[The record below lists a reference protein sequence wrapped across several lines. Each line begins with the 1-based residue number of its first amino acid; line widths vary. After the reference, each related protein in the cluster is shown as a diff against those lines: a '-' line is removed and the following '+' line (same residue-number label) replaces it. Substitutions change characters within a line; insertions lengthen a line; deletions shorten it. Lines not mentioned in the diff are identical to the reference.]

1 MKQILVFVFSVGI
14 LLLSACAAQSNAPE
28 TSTASDRAGIT
39 ESTLPRQEEPI
50 YSSAGNEIAE
60 TIPTESTMQPTQP
73 TEPQPGVTAE
83 PPLTTT
89 PPTQKPTQPPQAPQ
103 ETAETKPPEIITQPS
118 EAPTEPPDT
127 ASDPVYTQA
136 DFDRIIS
143 EVRAYAESYAAQGF
157 RFIWTDSMAF
167 SQDVGYFGTPYL
179 RQEGVDGTISR
190 LQYHVDKIVKTSTDP
205 ANGVTVSEMSYKVVQ
220 IERNGEIA
228 FAVIY
233 GG

>member
-1 MKQILVFVFSVGI
+1 MKQILVFVFSAGI
-14 LLLSACAAQSNAPE
+14 LLLSACTAQPNTPE
-28 TSTASDRAGIT
+28 TSTASDQAGIT
-39 ESTLPRQEEPI
+39 ESSLPRQEEPVS
-50 YSSAGNEIAE
+50 SSAGNEVTEA
-60 TIPTESTMQPTQP
+60 IPAESTMQPTQP

-83 PPLTTT
+83 QPVTTT
-89 PPTQKPTQPPQAPQ
+89 PPTQKSTQPPQPPL
-103 ETAETKPPEIITQPS
+103 ETVETKPPETTQPS

-127 ASDPVYTQA
+127 ASAPVYTQA

-157 RFIWTDSMAF
+157 RFVWTDGMAF

-190 LQYHVDKIVKTSTDP
+190 LQYHVDKIVRTSTDP
-205 ANGVTVSEMSYKVVQ
+205 ANGVTVSEMGYKVVQ
-220 IERNGEIA
+220 IERNEEIA

>member
-1 MKQILVFVFSVGI
+1 MKQILIFVFSVGF
-14 LLLSACAAQSNAPE
+14 LLLSACAAQPNVPE
-28 TSTASDRAGIT
+28 ISTASDRAGIT
-39 ESTLPRQEEPI
+39 ESTLPRQAEPI
-50 YSSAGNEIAE
+50 SSSAGNEAAE

-73 TEPQPGVTAE
+73 AEPQPGVTAE
-83 PPLTTT
+83 QPVTTT
-89 PPTQKPTQPPQAPQ
+89 PPTQNPTQPPQPSQ
-103 ETAETKPPEIITQPS
+103 ETAETKPTEIVQPS
-118 EAPTEPPDT
+118 EVPPEPLDT
-127 ASDPVYTQA
+127 ASAPVYTQA
-136 DFDRIIS
+136 DYDRIIS

-157 RFIWTDSMAF
+157 RFIWTDSMVF

-233 GG
+233 SG

>member
-14 LLLSACAAQSNAPE
+14 LLLSACTAQPNTPE
-28 TSTASDRAGIT
+28 TSTASDQAGIT
-39 ESTLPRQEEPI
+39 ESSLPRQEEPVS
-50 YSSAGNEIAE
+50 SSAGNEAAE
-60 TIPTESTMQPTQP
+60 TIPTDSTMQPTQL
-73 TEPQPGVTAE
+73 TEPQPGITAE
-83 PPLTTT
+83 QPVTTT
-89 PPTQKPTQPPQAPQ
+89 PPTQKPTQPPQPPL
-103 ETAETKPPEIITQPS
+103 ETAETKPSETTQPS

-127 ASDPVYTQA
+127 TTDPVYTQA

-143 EVRAYAESYAAQGF
+143 EVRAYAESYVAQGF

>member
-14 LLLSACAAQSNAPE
+14 LLLSACTAQPCVPE
-28 TSTASDRAGIT
+28 TSTTSDTTGIT
-39 ESTLPRQEEPI
+39 ESTLPRQEELI
-50 YSSAGNEIAE
+50 SSSAGNESIE

-73 TEPQPGVTAE
+73 TELQPGVTAE
-83 PPLTTT
+83 QPATTT
-89 PPTQKPTQPPQAPQ
+89 PPAPKPTQLPQPPQ
-103 ETAETKPPEIITQPS
+103 ETAETKPSETTQPS
-118 EAPTEPPDT
+118 EMPTEPPDT

>member
-14 LLLSACAAQSNAPE
+14 LLLSACTAQPCVPE
-28 TSTASDRAGIT
+28 TSTTSDTTGIT
-39 ESTLPRQEEPI
+39 ESTLPRQEELI
-50 YSSAGNEIAE
+50 SSSAGNESIE

-73 TEPQPGVTAE
+73 TELQPGVTAE
-83 PPLTTT
+83 QPATTT
-89 PPTQKPTQPPQAPQ
+89 PPTPKPTQLPQPPQ
-103 ETAETKPPEIITQPS
+103 ETAETKPSETTQPS
-118 EAPTEPPDT
+118 EMPTEPPDT

>member
-1 MKQILVFVFSVGI
+1 MKKILVFVFSVGI
-14 LLLSACAAQSNAPE
+14 LLLSACTAQSSTPE
-28 TSTASDRAGIT
+28 ASSASDRAGIA
-39 ESTLPRQEEPI
+39 ESTLSRQEEPI
-50 YSSAGNEIAE
+50 SSSAGNETAE
-60 TIPTESTMQPTQP
+60 STPTESTMQPTQP
-73 TEPQPGVTAE
+73 AEPQPDATAE
-83 PPLTTT
+83 QPVTTA
-89 PPTQKPTQPPQAPQ
+89 PTTQNPTQPSQPPQ
-103 ETAETKPPEIITQPS
+103 ETSETKPSANTQPS
-118 EAPTEPPDT
+118 EPPTEPPNT
-127 ASDPVYTQA
+127 VPDPVYTQA
-136 DFDRIIS
+136 DFERIIS

-167 SQDVGYFGTPYL
+167 SPDVGYFGTPYL

-220 IERNGEIA
+220 IEQSGEIA

>member
-1 MKQILVFVFSVGI
+1 MKQILAFVFSVGI
-14 LLLSACAAQSNAPE
+14 LLLSACTAQPCVPE
-28 TSTASDRAGIT
+28 TSTTSDTTGIT
-39 ESTLPRQEEPI
+39 ESTLPRQEEPVS
-50 YSSAGNEIAE
+50 SSAGNEAAE
-60 TIPTESTMQPTQP
+60 TTPTESTMQPA
-73 TEPQPGVTAE
+73 EPQPGVTAE
-83 PPLTTT
+83 PPVTTT
-89 PPTQKPTQPPQAPQ
+89 PPAQKPTQPPQPPL
-103 ETAETKPPEIITQPS
+103 ETVETKPSETTQPS

-190 LQYHVDKIVKTSTDP
+190 LQYHVDKIVRTSTNP

>member
-1 MKQILVFVFSVGI
+1 MKQILVFAFSVGI
-14 LLLSACAAQSNAPE
+14 LLLSACTAQPCAPE
-28 TSTASDRAGIT
+28 TSTTSDPTGIT
-39 ESTLPRQEEPI
+39 ESTLPRQEESI
-50 YSSAGNEIAE
+50 SSSAGNEITE
-60 TIPTESTMQPTQP
+60 PIPTKSTMQPTQP

-83 PPLTTT
+83 QSATTT
-89 PPTQKPTQPPQAPQ
+89 PPAQKPTQPPQPPQ
-103 ETAETKPPEIITQPS
+103 ETAETKPSETTQPS

-143 EVRAYAESYAAQGF
+143 EVRAYAESYATQGF

-179 RQEGVDGTISR
+179 RQEGVDGTIGR

-220 IERNGEIA
+220 IERSGEIA

>member
-14 LLLSACAAQSNAPE
+14 LLLSACATQPNAPE
-28 TSTASDRAGIT
+28 TSTASSWAGTT
-39 ESTLPRQEEPI
+39 ESTLPRQEGAI
-50 YSSAGNEIAE
+50 SSSAGNEAAE
-60 TIPTESTMQPTQP
+60 TIPTESTAQPTQP
-73 TEPQPGVTAE
+73 AEPQPGVTAE
-83 PPLTTT
+83 QPVTTT
-89 PPTQKPTQPPQAPQ
+89 PPMQKPTQSPQLPL
-103 ETAETKPPEIITQPS
+103 ETAETKPSETTQPS

-127 ASDPVYTQA
+127 TTDPVYTQA

-157 RFIWTDSMAF
+157 RFIWTDGMAF
-167 SQDVGYFGTPYL
+167 SRDVGYFGTPYL

>member
-1 MKQILVFVFSVGI
+1 MKKILVFVFSVGI
-14 LLLSACAAQSNAPE
+14 LLLSACTAQPNAPE
-28 TSTASDRAGIT
+28 ASSASDRAGIA

-50 YSSAGNEIAE
+50 SSSAGNEAAE
-60 TIPTESTMQPTQP
+60 STPAESTMQPTQP
-73 TEPQPGVTAE
+73 AEPQPDATAE
-83 PPLTTT
+83 QPVTTA
-89 PPTQKPTQPPQAPQ
+89 PPTQNPTQPPQPPQ
-103 ETAETKPPEIITQPS
+103 ETAETKPSANTQPS
-118 EAPTEPPDT
+118 EPPTEPPNT
-127 ASDPVYTQA
+127 VPDPVYTQA
-136 DFDRIIS
+136 DFERIIS

-167 SQDVGYFGTPYL
+167 SPDVGYFGTPYL

-190 LQYHVDKIVKTSTDP
+190 LQYHVDKIVRTSTDP

-220 IERNGEIA
+220 IEQSGEIA

>member
-1 MKQILVFVFSVGI
+1 MKQILAFVFSVGI
-14 LLLSACAAQSNAPE
+14 LLLSACTAQPCAPE
-28 TSTASDRAGIT
+28 TSTTSDTTGIT
-39 ESTLPRQEEPI
+39 ESTLPRREELI
-50 YSSAGNEIAE
+50 SSSAGNESIE
-60 TIPTESTMQPTQP
+60 TIPAESTMQPTQP
-73 TEPQPGVTAE
+73 TEPRPGVTAE
-83 PPLTTT
+83 QPVTTT
-89 PPTQKPTQPPQAPQ
+89 PPAQKPTQPPQPPL
-103 ETAETKPPEIITQPS
+103 ETAETKPSETTQPS
-118 EAPTEPPDT
+118 EAPIEPPDT

-179 RQEGVDGTISR
+179 RQEGVDGTIGR
-190 LQYHVDKIVKTSTDP
+190 LQYHVDKIVRTSTDP

-233 GG
+233 SG

>member
-1 MKQILVFVFSVGI
+1 MKKILVLVFSVGI
-14 LLLSACAAQSNAPE
+14 LLLSACTAQSSTPE
-28 TSTASDRAGIT
+28 ASSASDRTGT
-39 ESTLPRQEEPI
+39 TGNTLPRQEEPI
-50 YSSAGNEIAE
+50 SSSAGNEAAE

-73 TEPQPGVTAE
+73 AEPQPGVTAE
-83 PPLTTT
+83 QPVTTT
-89 PPTQKPTQPPQAPQ
+89 PPTQNPTQPPQPSQ
-103 ETAETKPPEIITQPS
+103 ETAETKPTEIVQPS
-118 EAPTEPPDT
+118 EVPPEPLDT
-127 ASDPVYTQA
+127 ASAPVYTQA
-136 DFDRIIS
+136 DYDRIIS

-157 RFIWTDSMAF
+157 RFIWTDSMVF

-179 RQEGVDGTISR
+179 RQEGVDGTIRR

>member
-1 MKQILVFVFSVGI
+1 MKKILVFVFSVGI
-14 LLLSACAAQSNAPE
+14 LLLSACTAQSSTPE
-28 TSTASDRAGIT
+28 ASSASDRAGIA
-39 ESTLPRQEEPI
+39 ESTLSRQEEPI
-50 YSSAGNEIAE
+50 SSSAGNETAE
-60 TIPTESTMQPTQP
+60 STPTESTMQPTQP
-73 TEPQPGVTAE
+73 AEPQPDATAE
-83 PPLTTT
+83 QPVTTA
-89 PPTQKPTQPPQAPQ
+89 PPTQKPTQPPQPPQ
-103 ETAETKPPEIITQPS
+103 ETAETKPSETTQPS
-118 EAPTEPPDT
+118 EPPTEPPNT
-127 ASDPVYTQA
+127 VPDPVYTQA
-136 DFDRIIS
+136 DFERIIS

-167 SQDVGYFGTPYL
+167 SPDVGYFGTPYL

-220 IERNGEIA
+220 IEQSGEIA

>member
-14 LLLSACAAQSNAPE
+14 LLLSACTAQPNAPE
-28 TSTASDRAGIT
+28 TSTASDHAGIT
-39 ESTLPRQEEPI
+39 ESTLPRQAGLI
-50 YSSAGNEIAE
+50 SSSAGNESIE
-60 TIPTESTMQPTQP
+60 TIPAESTMQPTQP
-73 TEPQPGVTAE
+73 TEPWPGVTAE
-83 PPLTTT
+83 QPVTTT
-89 PPTQKPTQPPQAPQ
+89 PPTQKPTQPPQPPQ
-103 ETAETKPPEIITQPS
+103 ETAETEPPETTQPS
-118 EAPTEPPDT
+118 EASTEPPDT
-127 ASDPVYTQA
+127 VSDPVYSQA

-157 RFIWTDSMAF
+157 RFIWTDGMAF

-190 LQYHVDKIVKTSTDP
+190 LQYHVDKIVRTSTDP

>member
-1 MKQILVFVFSVGI
+1 MKQILVFVFSAGI
-14 LLLSACAAQSNAPE
+14 LLLSACTAQPNAPE
-28 TSTASDRAGIT
+28 TSTASSWSGTT
-39 ESTLPRQEEPI
+39 ESSLPRQDEPVS
-50 YSSAGNEIAE
+50 SSAGNEAAE

-73 TEPQPGVTAE
+73 IEPQPGVTAE
-83 PPLTTT
+83 QPVTTT
-89 PPTQKPTQPPQAPQ
+89 PPTQKPTQPPQPPK
-103 ETAETKPPEIITQPS
+103 ETTETKLSETTQPS
-118 EAPTEPPDT
+118 EMPTESPNT
-127 ASDPVYTQA
+127 ASDLVYTQA
-136 DFDRIIS
+136 DFNRIIS

-220 IERNGEIA
+220 IERNGKIA

>member
-1 MKQILVFVFSVGI
+1 MKQILAFVFSVGI
-14 LLLSACAAQSNAPE
+14 LLLSACTAQPCVPE
-28 TSTASDRAGIT
+28 TSTTSDTTGIT
-39 ESTLPRQEEPI
+39 ESTLPRQEEPVS
-50 YSSAGNEIAE
+50 SSAGNEAAE
-60 TIPTESTMQPTQP
+60 TTPTESTMQPA
-73 TEPQPGVTAE
+73 EPQPGVTAE
-83 PPLTTT
+83 PPVTTT
-89 PPTQKPTQPPQAPQ
+89 PPAQKPTQPPQPPL
-103 ETAETKPPEIITQPS
+103 ETVETKPSETTQPS

-157 RFIWTDSMAF
+157 RFVWTDSMAF

-190 LQYHVDKIVKTSTDP
+190 LQYHVDKIVRTSTDP
-205 ANGVTVSEMSYKVVQ
+205 ANGVTVSEMGYKVVQ

>member
-14 LLLSACAAQSNAPE
+14 LLLSACATQPNTPE
-28 TSTASDRAGIT
+28 TSTASDRAGIA
-39 ESTLPRQEEPI
+39 ESTLPRQEEPVS
-50 YSSAGNEIAE
+50 SSAGNEITE
-60 TIPTESTMQPTQP
+60 PIPTKSTMQPTQP

-83 PPLTTT
+83 QPVTTT
-89 PPTQKPTQPPQAPQ
+89 PPTQMPTQPPQPPQ
-103 ETAETKPPEIITQPS
+103 ETAETKPSETTQPS
-118 EAPTEPPDT
+118 EAPIEPPDT

-143 EVRAYAESYAAQGF
+143 EVRAYAESYAAHGF
-157 RFIWTDSMAF
+157 SFIWTDSMAF
-167 SQDVGYFGTPYL
+167 SQNVGYFGTPYL

-190 LQYHVDKIVKTSTDP
+190 LQYHMDKIVKTSTDP

>member
-1 MKQILVFVFSVGI
+1 MKQILIFVFSVGI
-14 LLLSACAAQSNAPE
+14 LLLSACAAQPNVPE
-28 TSTASDRAGIT
+28 ISTASDRAGIT
-39 ESTLPRQEEPI
+39 ESTLPRQAEPI
-50 YSSAGNEIAE
+50 SSSAGNEAAE

-73 TEPQPGVTAE
+73 AEPQPGVTAE
-83 PPLTTT
+83 QPVTTT
-89 PPTQKPTQPPQAPQ
+89 PPTQNPTQPPQPSQ
-103 ETAETKPPEIITQPS
+103 ETAETKPTEIVQPS
-118 EAPTEPPDT
+118 EVPPEPLDT
-127 ASDPVYTQA
+127 ASAPVYTQA
-136 DFDRIIS
+136 DYDRIIS

-157 RFIWTDSMAF
+157 RFIWTDSMVF

-233 GG
+233 SG

>member
-1 MKQILVFVFSVGI
+1 MKKILVFVFSVGI
-14 LLLSACAAQSNAPE
+14 LLLSACTAQSSTPE
-28 TSTASDRAGIT
+28 ASSASDRAGIA
-39 ESTLPRQEEPI
+39 ESTLSRQEEPI
-50 YSSAGNEIAE
+50 SSSAGNETAE
-60 TIPTESTMQPTQP
+60 STPTESTMQPTQP
-73 TEPQPGVTAE
+73 AEPQPDATAE
-83 PPLTTT
+83 QPVTTA
-89 PPTQKPTQPPQAPQ
+89 PPTQKPTQPPQPPQ
-103 ETAETKPPEIITQPS
+103 ETAETKPSETTQPS
-118 EAPTEPPDT
+118 EPPTEPPNT
-127 ASDPVYTQA
+127 VPDPVYTQA
-136 DFDRIIS
+136 DFERIIS

-179 RQEGVDGTISR
+179 RHEGVDGTIRR

-220 IERNGEIA
+220 IEQSGEIA